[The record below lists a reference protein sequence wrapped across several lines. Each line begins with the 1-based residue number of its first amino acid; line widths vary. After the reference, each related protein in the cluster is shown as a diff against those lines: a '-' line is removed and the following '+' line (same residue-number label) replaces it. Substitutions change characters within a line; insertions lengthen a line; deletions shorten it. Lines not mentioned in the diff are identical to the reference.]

1 MSLIA
6 YGGATRANFGDLLEP
21 GFRTIFFDQFQT
33 LPTVYDKVFKVNSS
47 SKQQEYDSSVSGF
60 GQLVETT
67 EGAPITY
74 EDPIQGYDKSYVHKK
89 YTKGFKITREMYEDD
104 QYGVMAKMPKALASA
119 TNRTVETIC
128 GNIFDNAFTSGTGGD
143 GKYLC
148 ATDHPLTNGGTA
160 LDNSHTY
167 GFNETYLETALLSMR
182 ATTDDKGQKILV
194 RPDTLLVPPALEKEA
209 NIMMKSTGRTSTNYN
224 EINPYQGRLNIMV
237 WDYIDNT
244 QAWFILDSGLHQLNF
259 FWRVK
264 PEFAQDES
272 FDTDAALYKT
282 RCRFSVGFSDWRGV
296 WGSTGTQ

>member
-33 LPTVYDKVFKVNSS
+33 LPTVYDKIFKVNSS

-237 WDYIDNT
+237 WDYLDNT

>member
-33 LPTVYDKVFKVNSS
+33 LPTVYDKIFKVNSS

-194 RPDTLLVPPALEKEA
+194 RPDTLLVPPSLEKEA

>member
-21 GFRTIFFDQFQT
+21 GFRTIFFEQFST
-33 LPTVYDKVFKVNSS
+33 LPTVYDKIFKVNSS

>member
-33 LPTVYDKVFKVNSS
+33 LPTVYDKIFKVNSS